1 MKPLLIFGLRGTL
14 VERLHVRNI
23 PSGMPEP
30 NLNVG
35 LTRVWLRHD
44 VLRILLALQSKCHL
58 AIWSSTTARNTKA
71 LIDAVF
77 NNEEVWKKNLPEE
90 FNSTKSGAA
99 AGGEQGAGTTSP
111 SNSMK
116 PPQATEKGRFSRRKS
131 AGEEASSSILPVAN
145 PAFVSPVKFEFI
157 WTREHTAPDEF
168 RRSNAIIR
176 EDAHATVKDLSRVYA
191 AFPELATPRNT
202 VLIDDTPSKAK
213 SNAANFLWADSCQ
226 DLGITDKMGMHGLL
240 KFVEEELIPA
250 NDVRQ
255 ILPRRI
261 RSVQPNQ

>member
-1 MKPLLIFGLRGTL
+1 M
-14 VERLHVRNI
+14 ERLHVRNI

-44 VLRILLALQSKCHL
+44 VLRVLFALQSKCHL

-77 NNEEVWKKNLPEE
+77 NNEEVWKKNMPEQFSSAEIGTGTGKGELPVVA
-90 FNSTKSGAA
+90 TA
-99 AGGEQGAGTTSP
+99 P
-111 SNSMK
+111 SEVEK
-116 PPQATEKGRFSRRKS
+116 PPQGAEKGRFSRRKS
-131 AGEEASSSILPVAN
+131 AEEVSSSMLTAAN
-145 PAFVSPVKFEFI
+145 PLFVSPVKFQFI
-157 WTREHTAPDEF
+157 WTREHTTPDEF

-176 EDAHATVKDLSRVYA
+176 EDAHATIKDLKKVFA
-191 AFPELATPRNT
+191 AFPELATPQNT
-202 VLIDDTPSKAK
+202 ILIDDTPSKAK

-226 DLGITDKMGMHGLL
+226 DLGITDKVVMRRLL
-240 KFVEEELIPA
+240 EFVENELIITK
-250 NDVRQ
+250 DIRQ

-261 RSVQPNQ
+261 RSEHPT